1 MISKLI
7 GRLFSWLRD
16 GLARG
21 LLGIGLRPNAL
32 TVLSMF
38 LMIGAGVAIALGE
51 DYWRPVAATLLFL
64 AGAGDLLD
72 GAVAKLGRLESRF
85 GGILDSVCD
94 RASDAALYFG
104 MALYFAFLPDAGPL
118 AAAKP
123 NLTLVVLARA
133 GLVWAYLISYI
144 KARAETAGAQGHGGF
159 WQRPERLVTILLG
172 VTFHHV
178 TTAIWILG
186 LWPLATVAHRLWR
199 ARWSSR
205 LAESGSPADGDP
217 RGVLRVVLWHWA
229 RGTTPFD
236 IHAGAVV
243 LMMIFWSIPATF
255 DPLRELAAL
264 WIST

>member
-21 LLGIGLRPNAL
+21 LLGIGIRPNTL

-38 LMIGAGVAIALGE
+38 LMIGAGAAIAVGR
-51 DYWRPVAATLLFL
+51 DCWRPVAATLLFL

-94 RASDAALYFG
+94 RVSDAALYFG
-104 MALYFAFLPDAGPL
+104 MALYFAFQPDSGPL
-118 AAAKP
+118 DAARP
-123 NLTLVVLARA
+123 NLTLVILALA

-172 VTFHHV
+172 VAFHHV
-178 TTAIWILG
+178 ATAIWILG

-199 ARWSSR
+199 ARRSGL
-205 LAESGSPADGDP
+205 LADSGRSADCDP
-217 RGVLRVVLWHWA
+217 RGVLRVVLWNWA
-229 RGTTPFD
+229 RGTPPFD
-236 IHAGAVV
+236 VHAGAVILMVV
-243 LMMIFWSIPATF
+243 LWDVSPAF
-255 DPLRELAAL
+255 DPLRDLASR
-264 WIST
+264 WINT